1 MFSER
6 DHKLEKST
14 ENLCLCDA
22 IQFRQFDSLFSFSE
36 STFANVWKLF
46 SENTESE
53 RDGFGARILFRNRN
67 WDVNLR
73 QPCKSIKLNGKWSR
87 KWSVKFGDY
96 CSHGYRRFIIA
107 IFVFNVSCLIRA
119 NWD

>member
-53 RDGFGARILFRNRN
+53 REMVLGRGFCFVTVTGMLICGSH
-67 WDVNLR
+67 V
-73 QPCKSIKLNGKWSR
+73 SR
-87 KWSVKFGDY
+87 LS
-96 CSHGYRRFIIA
+96 
-107 IFVFNVSCLIRA
+107 
-119 NWD
+119 